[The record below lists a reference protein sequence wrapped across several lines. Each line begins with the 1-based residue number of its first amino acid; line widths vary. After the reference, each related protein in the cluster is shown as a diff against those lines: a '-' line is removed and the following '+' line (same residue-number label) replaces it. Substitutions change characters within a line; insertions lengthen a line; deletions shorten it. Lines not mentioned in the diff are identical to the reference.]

1 MPEAA
6 QITELAVT
14 WAAVARGSAGAAA
27 QRHRVPSTPGTPQ
40 PACAA
45 RESRIQGGVDFSPQ
59 PPPPGRNDVWT
70 DSHRGAPV

>member
-27 QRHRVPSTPGTPQ
+27 QRHSAIYPRNVSASLCSQ
-40 PACAA
+40 
-45 RESRIQGGVDFSPQ
+45 REQNSGWG
-59 PPPPGRNDVWT
+59 
-70 DSHRGAPV
+70 